1 MASGLDL
8 SATAILQYK
17 ITTAIHVRGTT
28 TILICVDLTTIM
40 ILQLQS
46 TAALVGVEPGSVM
59 FGLQSLLPKF
69 LMV

>member
-17 ITTAIHVRGTT
+17 ITTAIHVIGTT
-28 TILICVDLTTIM
+28 TILICVDPTTIM

-46 TAALVGVEPGSVM
+46 TAALVGVEPG
-59 FGLQSLLPKF
+59 
-69 LMV
+69 